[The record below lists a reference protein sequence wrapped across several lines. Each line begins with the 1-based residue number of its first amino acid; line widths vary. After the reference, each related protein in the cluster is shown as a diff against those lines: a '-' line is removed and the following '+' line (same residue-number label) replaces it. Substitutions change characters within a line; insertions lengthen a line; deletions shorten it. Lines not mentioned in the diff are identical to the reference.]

1 MDKQSKKYS
10 LGEVFG
16 QIVYRNTQISKH
28 FLGTDSQAKVDET
41 MI

>member
-16 QIVYRNTQISKH
+16 QIEDRNTQISKH
-28 FLGTDSQAKVDET
+28 FLGTEPGGKSR
-41 MI
+41 